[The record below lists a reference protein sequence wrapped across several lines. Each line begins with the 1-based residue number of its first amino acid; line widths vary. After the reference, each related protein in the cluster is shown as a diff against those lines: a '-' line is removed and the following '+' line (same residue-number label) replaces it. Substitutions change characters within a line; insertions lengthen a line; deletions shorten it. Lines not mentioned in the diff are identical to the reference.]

1 MQPGRRLSPTRD
13 CGGQVNTGIGL
24 RPLWGWTGM
33 YLFGVTVLFI
43 CGFVMI
49 MIALLH
55 FIFLVCEQLKEAEEN
70 DLSSGEVERGLGSP
84 PLSNQHLKSERS
96 FPPFHLEKRN
106 LNKSHPA

>member
-1 MQPGRRLSPTRD
+1 MSPTRD

-84 PLSNQHLKSERS
+84 PLSNQHLKSKRS